1 MIDFAR
7 VLLPLRGRVPDR
19 VLLDCLDLDAFLGP
33 ASEVTT
39 RELQDRWICTQPWA
53 CRRMAALEAY
63 QLLDATRRT
72 GPGAHWVIK
81 RLGPVA

>member
-7 VLLPLRGRVPDR
+7 TLLPLRGRVPDR

-39 RELQDRWICTQPWA
+39 RELQDRWICTQPSVS
-53 CRRMAALEAY
+53 RLMAALQRHE
-63 QLLDATRRT
+63 LLDATSRT
-72 GPGAHWVIK
+72 GPGAHWAIK